1 MKNKSKAK
9 LTMLAFAFVLM
20 ILVIPVH
27 NVRAVVGS
35 LTPSSASGLV
45 DTPIDFKCTGLVATV
60 GYDVRLDTAVRIT
73 NLIASS
79 TGEIIFT
86 LTVSTAGFY
95 SVTVVNTTTTDIV
108 ASATLDVNDMVED
121 IMPWL
126 ILFVTIS
133 VLFGVIAKIKV

>member
-1 MKNKSKAK
+1 M
-9 LTMLAFAFVLM
+9 LTFAFVFM

-27 NVRAVVGS
+27 NVRASMGS

-45 DTPIDFKCTGLVATV
+45 DTPIDFKCTGLNATGSYNV
-60 GYDVRLDTAVRIT
+60 KLDLVTIST
-73 NLIASS
+73 GLIASS
-79 TGEIIFT
+79 TGEIIFSI
-86 LTVSTAGFY
+86 TVSTAGFY
-95 SVTVVNTTTTDIV
+95 SVTVVNTTTGNVV

>member
-1 MKNKSKAK
+1 
-9 LTMLAFAFVLM
+9 MLVFAIVSL
-20 ILVIPVH
+20 ILVIPVR
-27 NVRAVVGS
+27 NVQAVTGS

-45 DTPIDFKCTGLVATV
+45 DTPIDFKCTGLDPTA

-79 TGEIIFT
+79 TGEIIFSV
-86 LTVSTAGFY
+86 TVSTAGFY

-108 ASATLDVNDMVED
+108 ASATLDVNDMIED
-121 IMPWL
+121 IMPWI
-126 ILFVTIS
+126 ILFVTIT